1 LLLKQLMDM
10 GNYEMEKKKVLFVC
24 IHNSARSQM
33 AEAFLNQLEGDSF
46 AAESAVLEAG
56 TLNPLAVEAMAEV
69 GIDISGNTTRRAI
82 DLLNS
87 GKRFYYV
94 ITVCDAINAQKCP
107 VFPNTL
113 QHLHWSFP
121 DPAQLQGTQEEKMKE
136 VRKIR
141 DAIKEKLEVWI
152 SETRE
157 DPSTGANI
165 PPFKF

>member
-1 LLLKQLMDM
+1 MDM
-10 GNYEMEKKKVLFVC
+10 ENCDMEKKKVLFVC

-33 AEAFLNQLEGDSF
+33 AEAFLNKLGGERF
-46 AAESAVLEAG
+46 AAESAGLEAG

-69 GIDISGNTTRRAI
+69 GIDISGNTPRRAI

-87 GKRFYYV
+87 GKRFHYV

-113 QHLHWSFP
+113 QHLHWSFL
-121 DPAQLQGTQEEKMKE
+121 DPALLQGHHDEKMKA
-136 VRKIR
+136 VREIR
-141 DAIKEKLEVWI
+141 DAIREKIEAWI
-152 SETRE
+152 SETKE
-157 DPSTGANI
+157 DFLAGPNI